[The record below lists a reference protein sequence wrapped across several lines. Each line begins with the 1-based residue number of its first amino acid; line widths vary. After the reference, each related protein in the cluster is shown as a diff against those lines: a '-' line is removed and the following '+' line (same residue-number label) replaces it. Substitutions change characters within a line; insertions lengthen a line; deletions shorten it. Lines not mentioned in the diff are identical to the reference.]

1 MPTRADDD
9 DSKCPAEY
17 VRWMVATN
25 IDRDWLFIP
34 VRALVRG
41 LVPQQLYSAGY
52 RFGFEIVDTGESI
65 VTSAVRVGTWMTA
78 AHLKLVCNYLGVE
91 PPKSKQGS
99 GPNGE
104 IRKVDWAKNLVEFLF
119 PDTDG
124 EEKQRMIA
132 AITWKG
138 SITKLGDK
146 EKEILEWV
154 SQLDEENREAPEFKR
169 IVKLAKNQIKE
180 QETSNVIE
188 ETRKLLEKEYKR
200 SALEEA
206 ERTQQER
213 LAAEKAALE
222 EKPADPVESKE
233 PDARAA
239 EASSSTRKPSSTP
252 PSLKDFL
259 TSEMVSA
266 KISLNR
272 DASGYGYRA
281 FYPSVLL

>member
-1 MPTRADDD
+1 MR
-9 DSKCPAEY
+9 
-17 VRWMVATN
+17 
-25 IDRDWLFIP
+25 LFIP

-41 LVPQQLYSAGY
+41 LVPQQLYSVGC

-65 VTSAVRVGTWMTA
+65 VTSAVRVGTWMTLP
-78 AHLKLVCNYLGVE
+78 HLKLVCNYLGVD
-91 PPKSKQGS
+91 PPKTKQGS
-99 GPNGE
+99 GANGE
-104 IRKVDWAKNLVEFLF
+104 IWKVDWARNLVEFLF
-119 PDTDG
+119 PDADG

-138 SITKLGDK
+138 SMRKLGDK

-154 SQLDEENREAPEFKR
+154 SQLDEENREAPEFRR

-180 QETSNVIE
+180 RETSNIME

-206 ERTQQER
+206 ERTQQEN

-222 EKPADPVESKE
+222 EKPAPVESHE
-233 PDARAA
+233 PGTSAA
-239 EASSSTRKPSSTP
+239 EAPSSSSRKPSSTP
-252 PSLKDFL
+252 PSLKDDFL
-259 TSEMVSA
+259 TPEMISA

-272 DASGYGYRA
+272 DATGYGYRA
-281 FYPSVLL
+281 YYPSVLL